1 VKSKEIAKLVLI
13 IVWMV
18 VPLVITL
25 AKQDMAYLNGAL
37 FSISMVLLLKLLNGE
52 T

>member
-1 VKSKEIAKLVLI
+1 MKAKEIAKFVI
-13 IVWMV
+13 VIVWMV

-25 AKQDMAYLNGAL
+25 AKQDMAYLNGAS